1 MAIDTIPVID
11 DDQDSIDA
19 ADALSAEAANA
30 ENTGETPVTPADDE
44 NDENAGEMPVLPA
57 DNGIEKA
64 DPTNEVVQIIPVPG
78 EDPCSLDGKCEN
90 PFVCYIGIAIAAI
103 VVIGIIAALLG
114 KCKSGKCKA
123 KPQGEK
129 YKAGGAK
136 SGGKL
141 VEIYVGN
148 LSYDVDDA
156 LLLKQ
161 FTKFGVIKSA
171 RVVINR
177 HNNKSKGYGFV
188 EMPHRE
194 EAEIAI
200 KKLNNH
206 DLLGRPMKVNE
217 ARRDSRPPDKR

>member
-1 MAIDTIPVID
+1 MPTLPLI
-11 DDQDSIDA
+11 
-19 ADALSAEAANA
+19 
-30 ENTGETPVTPADDE
+30 GEVTQTQA
-44 NDENAGEMPVLPA
+44 
-57 DNGIEKA
+57 
-64 DPTNEVVQIIPVPG
+64 
-78 EDPCSLDGKCEN
+78 
-90 PFVCYIGIAIAAI
+90 YIGGG
-103 VVIGIIAALLG
+103 VVVALIIIGVIAALL
-114 KCKSGKCKA
+114 KCKSGKCASKNQSA
-123 KPQGEK
+123 PKT
-129 YKAGGAK
+129 GAP
-136 SGGKL
+136 GGKL

-156 LLLKQ
+156 MLLKQ

-206 DLLGRPMKVNE
+206 ELMGRPMKVNE
-217 ARRDSRPPDKR
+217 ARRDSRPFDKR

>member
-1 MAIDTIPVID
+1 M
-11 DDQDSIDA
+11 
-19 ADALSAEAANA
+19 
-30 ENTGETPVTPADDE
+30 
-44 NDENAGEMPVLPA
+44 
-57 DNGIEKA
+57 
-64 DPTNEVVQIIPVPG
+64 
-78 EDPCSLDGKCEN
+78 
-90 PFVCYIGIAIAAI
+90 
-103 VVIGIIAALLG
+103 LG
-114 KCKSGKCKA
+114 KCKSGKC
-123 KPQGEK
+123 
-129 YKAGGAK
+129 GAK
-136 SGGKL
+136 SGKNPAKSGSYKTASSGGSGRL

-156 LLLKQ
+156 VLLKQ

-217 ARRDSRPPDKR
+217 ARRDSRPPERR

>member
-1 MAIDTIPVID
+1 MADPNTEISLQIID
-11 DDQDSIDA
+11 DDDEATTNGTTDTTEDSV
-19 ADALSAEAANA
+19 LE
-30 ENTGETPVTPADDE
+30 PADE
-44 NDENAGEMPVLPA
+44 EA
-57 DNGIEKA
+57 
-64 DPTNEVVQIIPVPG
+64 
-78 EDPCSLDGKCEN
+78 EN
-90 PFVCYIGIAIAAI
+90 PFKTNIFEKVELTTETNDVKGVVVCSPTNKNCGDNVWIYGGIAATI
-103 VVIGIIAALLG
+103 VVIGIIVAFAK
-114 KCKSGKCKA
+114 KCKSGKCVG
-123 KPQGEK
+123 KPGEK
-129 YKAGGAK
+129 SRSGA
-136 SGGKL
+136 SRPSGSHGGKL

-217 ARRDSRPPDKR
+217 ARRDSRPPERR